1 MRKSLNT
8 TQFWK
13 AVHEDTQ
20 LYCHYFNNDK
30 ECPFD
35 DHCIYLHEESDKC
48 KFNDKCESKMCMFR
62 HENCDDDDNEDIDVE
77 ESDGEDES
85 EEDEKKVE
93 EIKPILEKLK
103 KNCRQA

>member
-1 MRKSLNT
+1 
-8 TQFWK
+8 
-13 AVHEDTQ
+13 
-20 LYCHYFNNDK
+20 
-30 ECPFD
+30 
-35 DHCIYLHEESDKC
+35 
-48 KFNDKCESKMCMFR
+48 MFR

-85 EEDEKKVE
+85 EEDENNVE